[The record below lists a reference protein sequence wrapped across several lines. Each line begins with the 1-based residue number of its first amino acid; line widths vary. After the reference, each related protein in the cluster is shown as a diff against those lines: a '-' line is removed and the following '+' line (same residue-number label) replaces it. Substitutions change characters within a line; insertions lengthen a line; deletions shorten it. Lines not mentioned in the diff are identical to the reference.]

1 MNEGP
6 PVDPLG
12 ASPDPPDAAY
22 RRDCAAASG
31 LLQPSILAAIAA
43 GGMLGASAR
52 LGIAWWLPTRP
63 GRFPWSTWWTNL
75 SGSFLLGLLLVVLL
89 EGFAARRHLRPFLA
103 TGILAAFTTMSTYQV
118 ETALLL
124 RDGHP
129 VTGVAYGTLSL
140 AVGIALAYAGTRV
153 GRRFAPTR
161 EGSP

>member
-12 ASPDPPDAAY
+12 ADPSPPDAAY
-22 RRDCAAASG
+22 RRGGAPASG
-31 LLQPSILAAIAA
+31 RLQPSVLAAIAA
-43 GGMLGASAR
+43 GGMFGASAR
-52 LGIAWWLPTRP
+52 LGIARWLPTRP

-89 EGFAARRHLRPFLA
+89 ERFAASRHLRPFLA
-103 TGILAAFTTMSTYQV
+103 TGILGAFTTMSTYQV

-140 AVGIALAYAGTRV
+140 AVGIALAYAGLRV
-153 GRRFAPTR
+153 GRRLGPG
-161 EGSP
+161 GSP

>member
-12 ASPDPPDAAY
+12 AAPAPPDAAF
-22 RRDCAAASG
+22 RRGGAPASG
-31 LLQPSILAAIAA
+31 LLQPSVLAAIAA
-43 GGMLGASAR
+43 GGMLGASVR
-52 LGIAWWLPTRP
+52 LGIARWLPTRP

-89 EGFAARRHLRPFLA
+89 ERFATSRHLRPFLA
-103 TGILAAFTTMSTYQV
+103 TGILGAFTTMSTYQV

-140 AVGIALAYAGTRV
+140 AVGIALAYAGLCV
-153 GRRFAPTR
+153 GRRLGPG
-161 EGSP
+161 GSP